1 MANIV
6 IIPATSAVSWTVKAS
21 TYHQEVFRILRNTST
36 SLPWELK
43 AEHLTRLSWRM
54 MTSGYDRNFRRKVI
68 EEGIR
73 GFEKV
78 IEEAKRKGKDIWRS
92 KAEIL
97 EAKLTREGLKNSQWY
112 NKSTSINKE
121 DTRFSSVLF
130 VPATKDSILAKKIKS
145 AEAQNNQGRTSRIK
159 VVERTGSTIE
169 AKLSRK
175 APWPTVRCEEKE
187 ECFYCMTSK
196 EAKSSCML
204 GGRNICRSSK
214 EDILLT
220 VWSYIIEH
228 SILS

>member
-21 TYHQEVFRILRNTST
+21 TYHQEVFRILRNTSP

-92 KAEIL
+92 KAEIQG
-97 EAKLTREGLKNSQWY
+97 AKLARELP
-112 NKSTSINKE
+112 I
-121 DTRFSSVLF
+121 V
-130 VPATKDSILAKKIKS
+130 
-145 AEAQNNQGRTSRIK
+145 
-159 VVERTGSTIE
+159 
-169 AKLSRK
+169 
-175 APWPTVRCEEKE
+175 
-187 ECFYCMTSK
+187 
-196 EAKSSCML
+196 
-204 GGRNICRSSK
+204 
-214 EDILLT
+214 
-220 VWSYIIEH
+220 
-228 SILS
+228 